1 MTRKPSRASA
11 SRLKRL
17 WTHLRTTHAHV
28 RALFPDTTLD
38 RVEQLIQSGEPGHQG
53 ELRVVIEGS
62 LPLAQVWG
70 RVTPR
75 ERAEHI
81 FRELDIWDTEANSGV
96 LLYLNIADHA
106 VEIVADRGFA
116 ARVPV
121 STWDELCAI
130 LVDGFVRQQQT
141 AALQQVIQALHALAK
156 RHFPVD
162 PARGGNSNELPD
174 RPLVR

>member
-1 MTRKPSRASA
+1 MPAHP

-17 WTHLRTTHAHV
+17 CTHLCTTHAHV
-28 RALFPDTTLD
+28 RALFPDAELD
-38 RVEQLIQSGEPGHQG
+38 RIEHAIQAGEHGHQG

-70 RVTPR
+70 RVSPR

-116 ARVPV
+116 ARVPAT
-121 STWDELCAI
+121 TWDELCAI
-130 LVDGFVRQQQT
+130 LTSGFTRQQQT
-141 AALQQVIQALHALAK
+141 AALHQVIHALHALAN

-174 RPLVR
+174 RPLIC